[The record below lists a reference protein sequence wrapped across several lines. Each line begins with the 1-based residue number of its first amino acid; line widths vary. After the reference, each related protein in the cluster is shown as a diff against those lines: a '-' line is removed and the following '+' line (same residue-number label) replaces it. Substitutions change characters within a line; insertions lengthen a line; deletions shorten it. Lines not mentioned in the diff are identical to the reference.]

1 MNIFA
6 MQGKVGTSYSGK
18 SGYAVVIDA
27 DGKPVLCTAATD
39 LPAGVIAS
47 VIDSDNQVAVALPGA
62 TVPVKVS
69 GAVKRLQRGVV
80 QADATAVAAT
90 GAAGEIEYCQFLQD
104 GVADEIV
111 NAIILAPIKRA

>member
-6 MQGKVGTSYSGK
+6 MQGKSGTSYSGK
-18 SGYAVVIDA
+18 AGYAVVIDG
-27 DGKPVLCTAATD
+27 DGSPVLCTAATD

-47 VIDSDNQVAVALPGA
+47 VIDSDNQVAIALPGA
-62 TVPVKVS
+62 LIPVKVS
-69 GAVKRLQRGVV
+69 GTVKRMQRGVV
-80 QADATAVAAT
+80 QADATAKAAT
-90 GAAGEIEYCQFLQD
+90 GTAAEVEYCQFLQD